1 MAIANTLHPAPSSS
15 PLAALRVKRQL
26 PLREVADRTGLS
38 EAEIAWLEEGRVY
51 MFRTADDALVAV
63 LLYATALGVDQNEAR
78 ELAGLPVAPR
88 PLRAN
93 PAARLG
99 VLGAIAAALIALA
112 AALVLP
118 GRSDDRAAALASR
131 ARAEALLPPPWRID
145 VDVLNGS
152 GDINNTRRVATR
164 IGAMAYRIHRVA
176 RAGRFDYPQTV
187 VFFEPGGEANAV
199 RLARQLGVVSK
210 PLPGGDDPNRLVV
223 VVGPRKGPG

>member
-1 MAIANTLHPAPSSS
+1 MAIASNLHPAPSSS

-26 PLREVADRTGLS
+26 PVREVADRAGLS

-51 MFRTADDALVAV
+51 MFPTADDALVAV
-63 LLYATALGVDQNEAR
+63 LLYATALGVDQGEAR

-93 PAARLG
+93 PVARLL
-99 VLGAIAAALIALA
+99 VLAGIAAALIALVA
-112 AALVLP
+112 AFVVP
-118 GRSDDRAAALASR
+118 GRSDDRAAVLAAR

-152 GDINNTRRVATR
+152 GDINNTRRVATLV
-164 IGAMAYRIHRVA
+164 GAMAYRIHRVA
-176 RAGRFDYPQTV
+176 RADRFDYPQTV
-187 VFFEPGGEANAV
+187 VFFEPGGQANAV

-210 PLPGGDDPNRLVV
+210 PLPGGHDPNRLVV
-223 VVGPRKGPG
+223 VVGPQKGPG